1 MIGRLFL
8 HGPGGSGK
16 TYMLTQVILPVYD
29 RYLPGASKGVAAQ
42 NSAARL
48 IRGATLN
55 YT

>member
-16 TYMLTQVILPVYD
+16 TYMLTQVTLPVYD